1 MRVSIIIVGCVATS
15 MALSVKSIYGLWY
28 LSSDLVYV
36 ILFPQLVCVVHFKRH
51 CNTYGSL
58 SAYFVGLFLRGL
70 GGEDIVG
77 IPAFIKY
84 PFYDPALGQLFP
96 FRTFAMLSSLFTL
109 LFISTLS
116 KILFEDGYLQPKF
129 DFFRC
134 IVNIPEE
141 NVVVREPHEE
151 MTMLN
156 VSAAKMYQSSEMNGR
171 VNPGL
176 VTEDEVNNKLIK
188 EKEEEIEEVQNEDF
202 LKHNQAVIESLDKEE
217 VITQL

>member
-1 MRVSIIIVGCVATS
+1 MCLKQR
-15 MALSVKSIYGLWY
+15 
-28 LSSDLVYV
+28 
-36 ILFPQLVCVVHFKRH
+36 P
-51 CNTYGSL
+51 
-58 SAYFVGLFLRGL
+58 
-70 GGEDIVG
+70 
-77 IPAFIKY
+77 
-84 PFYDPALGQLFP
+84 
-96 FRTFAMLSSLFTL
+96 
-109 LFISTLS
+109 